1 MKIAITGS
9 IGSGKSTVSEYLK
22 TKGYDVFDCDEY
34 NAYLLEK
41 GHIGYKKVKEAF
53 PTCFNRGQLDKKAL
67 ADIIFNNK
75 EEKNKLE
82 AILHPLIIKEMLRRS
97 KKKDLFIAEVPL
109 LFEKDLEGYFDHNLL
124 VVADDDKVIKRLIK
138 RGLNEKDAKRRLKA
152 QMSVSKKIKR
162 AEEIIYNNST
172 LRNLYN
178 KIDKWLIKYVG

>member
-9 IGSGKSTVSEYLK
+9 IGSGKSTVSSYLRA
-22 TKGYDVFDCDEY
+22 KGYDVFDCDEY

-41 GHIGYKKVKEAF
+41 NHIGYKRVKEAF
-53 PTCFNRGQLDKKAL
+53 PDCFNKGQLDKKAL
-67 ADIIFNNK
+67 ADTIFNNK
-75 EEKNKLE
+75 KEKDKLE
-82 AILHPLIIKEMLRRS
+82 AILHPLIIKEMLRKS
-97 KKKDLFIAEVPL
+97 KKTDLFFAEVPL

-124 VVADDDKVIKRLIK
+124 VVADDEKVLKRLIK
-138 RGLNEKDAKRRLKA
+138 RGLSEADAKRRLKA

-172 LRNLYN
+172 LSNLYN